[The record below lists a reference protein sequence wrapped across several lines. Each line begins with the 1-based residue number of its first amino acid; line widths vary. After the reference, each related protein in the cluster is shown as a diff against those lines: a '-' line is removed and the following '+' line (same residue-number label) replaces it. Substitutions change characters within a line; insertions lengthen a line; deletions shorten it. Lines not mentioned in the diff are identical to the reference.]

1 VLKTSKGQAVIIDFA
16 LGFFLFVLIWVFL
29 IIQFE
34 EKLSDTIDI
43 STNETMKIRTENAL
57 EVLVKSRGSPEN
69 WEQLTINDLNAP
81 GLAKADRELS
91 QQKLIA
97 FQNLNADYNQ
107 LKTTMGLE
115 GFEFYFEFIGEDN
128 YTSGIEPPTTGFN
141 NMVLERIVEYKGGV
155 GTARLT
161 VYIKST

>member
-107 LKTTMGLE
+107 LKTTMGL
-115 GFEFYFEFIGEDN
+115 GVLNF
-128 YTSGIEPPTTGFN
+128 TSN
-141 NMVLERIVEYKGGV
+141 
-155 GTARLT
+155 
-161 VYIKST
+161 S